1 MSPALTKHLS
11 GLVSGLVTGALL
23 VVVIFESLLATS
35 LPLETHQQEKVDRAI
50 ALLEMNGLERDAFL
64 LRHAAFYRSSDNW
77 LNYFAPKENAFASTN
92 MPFAIVTLY
101 PDFYS
106 RAKDDTERAMI
117 LLHESRHLRGE
128 SEASAYA
135 YVWRNREKLNWT
147 QLRYGATEVYV
158 SVELQTREFAPDV
171 FSCTDRL
178 WNDCTAQKRPIVSN

>member
-1 MSPALTKHLS
+1 MSPKLTKHFS
-11 GLVSGLVTGALL
+11 GLVSGTIIGTLL
-23 VVVIFESLLATS
+23 VVVMFESMLATS
-35 LPLETHQQEKVDRAI
+35 LPLEKHQQQKVERAI
-50 ALLEMNGLERDAFL
+50 ALLEKTGFGRDAFL

-92 MPFAIVTLY
+92 MPFSIITLY

-106 RAKDDTERAMI
+106 RAKDDTERAVI

-147 QLRYGATEVYV
+147 QMRYGVSEMYI
-158 SVELQTREFAPDV
+158 SVELQTRQFAPDV
-171 FSCTDRL
+171 FSCSDRL
-178 WNDCTAQKRPIVSN
+178 WKDCTAQLRTR